1 MNNYPAFIYKMTQ
14 MRFLCALNKAF
25 IRSVIMVVANLIKF
39 IWFVRFNTFTL

>member
-14 MRFLCALNKAF
+14 RFLCALNKAF